1 MRMSLRVQ
9 KQNTLGVSENC
20 CDYVV
25 QKVALIPLDTGRKR
39 KLKVHK
45 EFRGRAERLLN
56 IFIFLTHL
64 FPIYLSLPPENIR
77 KP

>member
-1 MRMSLRVQ
+1 MNLRLQ
-9 KQNTLGVSENC
+9 KQNALGVSENC

-25 QKVALIPLDTGRKR
+25 QRVTLIPPDTGR

-45 EFRGRAERLLN
+45 GFRRHSERFLN

-64 FPIYLSLPPENIR
+64 FPMYLSLPSENIR